1 MDHKFIPHY
10 DSMKK
15 WIENRI
21 SIMKQSKDP
30 KVIVFPIVRRANQVE
45 EYRENQRKM
54 SELRMKCQN
63 NDLIIKLTS
72 RDEAANVYKVTFSKA
87 QFDDYDDFGG
97 DSPKSA

>member
-1 MDHKFIPHY
+1 
-10 DSMKK
+10 MKK

-54 SELRMKCQN
+54 SELKN

-87 QFDDYDDFGG
+87 QVDDYDDFDG

>member
-1 MDHKFIPHY
+1 MDHKFIPLTP
-10 DSMKK
+10 MKK

-54 SELRMKCQN
+54 SELKN

-87 QFDDYDDFGG
+87 QLI
-97 DSPKSA
+97 

>member
-1 MDHKFIPHY
+1 
-10 DSMKK
+10 
-15 WIENRI
+15 
-21 SIMKQSKDP
+21 MKQSKDP

-45 EYRENQRKM
+45 EYRENQKKM
-54 SELRMKCQN
+54 SELKN

>member
-1 MDHKFIPHY
+1 MDHKFIPLTP
-10 DSMKK
+10 MKK

-54 SELRMKCQN
+54 SELKN

-72 RDEAANVYKVTFSKA
+72 RDEAANVYKVTFPHRKIDD
-87 QFDDYDDFGG
+87 FDDFDG

>member
-1 MDHKFIPHY
+1 
-10 DSMKK
+10 
-15 WIENRI
+15 
-21 SIMKQSKDP
+21 MKQSKDP

-54 SELRMKCQN
+54 SELKN

-72 RDEAANVYKVTFSKA
+72 RDEAANVYKVTFPKA
-87 QFDDYDDFGG
+87 QFDDYDDFDG

>member
-1 MDHKFIPHY
+1 MDIKFIPLTP
-10 DSMKK
+10 MKK

-30 KVIVFPIVRRANQVE
+30 KVIVFPIVKRANQVE
-45 EYRENQRKM
+45 EYRENQKKM
-54 SELRMKCQN
+54 SELKN

-72 RDEAANVYKVTFSKA
+72 RDEAANVYKVTFQQHK
-87 QFDDYDDFGG
+87 FDDYDDFDG

>member
-1 MDHKFIPHY
+1 
-10 DSMKK
+10 
-15 WIENRI
+15 
-21 SIMKQSKDP
+21 MKQSKDP

-54 SELRMKCQN
+54 SELKN

>member
-54 SELRMKCQN
+54 SELKN

-72 RDEAANVYKVTFSKA
+72 RDEAANVYKVTFPHRKIDD
-87 QFDDYDDFGG
+87 FDDFDG

>member
-1 MDHKFIPHY
+1 
-10 DSMKK
+10 MKK

-21 SIMKQSKDP
+21 SIIKQSKDP

-54 SELRMKCQN
+54 SELKN

>member
-1 MDHKFIPHY
+1 MDHNFIPHY
-10 DSMKK
+10 ESMKK

-21 SIMKQSKDP
+21 SIIKQTKDP
-30 KVIVFPIVRRANQVE
+30 TVIVFPIVRRATQVE
-45 EYRENQRKM
+45 ESRENHRNM
-54 SELRMKCQN
+54 SEITN